1 MKIESVLN
9 THTSESLNESLRRLQ
24 ECSSESFEESSPIP
38 PAINH
43 SIHFYNHE
51 QDRIFNQEWICI
63 GRCDEI
69 PLPADFLTHE
79 IAGTPVLCVRQD
91 SGDIMS
97 FVNAC
102 AHRFTCLS
110 KEKSGHAFAFTCPNH
125 AWTYGIDGQLKHA
138 PFMDMKSNFILSE
151 HNLERLHTETWEGFI
166 YVSLSKKPKK
176 GIAESLDALKK
187 NIVGR
192 YEMASYK
199 TLIRESMCWHANWKN
214 LVENFTESYHVP
226 IAHPKTF
233 AGHEKKI
240 KDYECGED
248 SDHYC
253 YHFAPQELEEG
264 SGAAH
269 QLNTSLKGKW
279 RRTMVDFCVFPNHLV
294 TLMPDYL
301 WWVSVMPNGVDEF
314 NATWGVAVPQEILN
328 DIAEEDYERWVK
340 EKIDYMN
347 TANEEDR
354 VLVER
359 LFKGSQSVRVPQGT
373 YHPIEKNLW
382 QFTKYLSK
390 ITT

>member
-138 PFMDMKSNFILSE
+138 PFMDMKSNFIMSE

-176 GIAESLDALKK
+176 GIAKSLDALKK

>member
-1 MKIESVLN
+1 MKIEPVLN
-9 THTSESLNESLRRLQ
+9 TYTNKSLNESLRSLQ
-24 ECSSESFEESSPIP
+24 ECSSQSFEESSPIP
-38 PAINH
+38 PSINH

-69 PLPADFLTHE
+69 PLTGDFLTHE
-79 IAGTPVLCVRQD
+79 IAGTPVLIVRQD
-91 SGDIMS
+91 SGEIMS

-110 KEKSGHAFAFTCPNH
+110 KEKSGHAFAFSCPNH

-138 PFMDMKSNFILSE
+138 PFMDMKSNFNINKN
-151 HNLERLHTETWEGFI
+151 NLESLHTETWEGFI
-166 YVSLSKKPKK
+166 YVALSKKPKK
-176 GIAESLDALKK
+176 GIAKSLDALKK

-192 YEMASYK
+192 YDMASYK
-199 TLIRESMCWHANWKN
+199 TVIKESMCWNANWKN

-233 AGHEKKI
+233 AGHEKQI

-269 QLNTSLKGKW
+269 PLNINLKGKW

-301 WWVSVMPNGVDEF
+301 WWVSVMPKSVGGF
-314 NATWGVAVPQEILN
+314 KATWGVAVPQEILN

-359 LFKGSQSVRVPQGT
+359 LFQGSQSIRVPQGT

-382 QFTKYLSK
+382 QFMKYLSK
-390 ITT
+390 ITA

>member
-38 PAINH
+38 HAINH

-269 QLNTSLKGKW
+269 PLNINLKGKW

-301 WWVSVMPNGVDEF
+301 WWVSVMPESVGGF
-314 NATWGVAVPQEILN
+314 KATWGVAVPQEILN

-359 LFKGSQSVRVPQGT
+359 LFQGSQSIRVPQGT

-382 QFTKYLSK
+382 QFTMYLSK
-390 ITT
+390 ITA

>member
-1 MKIESVLN
+1 MKIEPALN
-9 THTSESLNESLRRLQ
+9 TYTNKSLNESLGSLQ
-24 ECSSESFEESSPIP
+24 ECSSQSFEESSPIP
-38 PAINH
+38 PSINH

-51 QDRIFNQEWICI
+51 QDRIFNREWICI

-69 PLPADFLTHE
+69 PLPGAFLTHE
-79 IAGTPVLCVRQD
+79 IAGPPVLIVRQD
-91 SGDIMS
+91 SGEIMS

-110 KEKSGHAFAFTCPNH
+110 KEKSGHAFAFSCPNH

-138 PFMDMKSNFILSE
+138 PFMDMKSNFIMSD
-151 HNLERLHTETWEGFI
+151 HNLERLHMEIWEGFI
-166 YVSLSKKPKK
+166 YLALSKKPRK
-176 GIAESLDALKK
+176 GIAKSLDALKK

-192 YEMASYK
+192 YDMASYK
-199 TLIRESMCWHANWKN
+199 TVIRESMCWNANWKN

-233 AGHEKKI
+233 AVHEKQI

-269 QLNTSLKGKW
+269 PLNINLKGKW

-301 WWVSVMPNGVDEF
+301 WWVSVMPKSVGGF
-314 NATWGVAVPQEILN
+314 KATWGVAVPQEILN

-359 LFKGSQSVRVPQGT
+359 LFQGSQSIRVPQGT

-382 QFTKYLSK
+382 QFMKYLSK
-390 ITT
+390 ITA

>member
-9 THTSESLNESLRRLQ
+9 TYTNKSLNESLRSLQ
-24 ECSSESFEESSPIP
+24 EYSSQSFEESSPIP
-38 PAINH
+38 PSINH

-69 PLPADFLTHE
+69 PLTGDFLTHE
-79 IAGTPVLCVRQD
+79 IAGTPVLIVRQD
-91 SGDIMS
+91 SGEIMS

-110 KEKSGHAFAFTCPNH
+110 KEKSGHAFAFSCPNH

-138 PFMDMKSNFILSE
+138 PFMDMKSNFIMSD
-151 HNLERLHTETWEGFI
+151 HNLERLHTEIWEGFI

-176 GIAESLDALKK
+176 GIAKSLDALKK

-199 TLIRESMCWHANWKN
+199 TVIRESMSWNANWKN

-233 AGHEKKI
+233 AVHEKQI

-269 QLNTSLKGKW
+269 PLNINLKGKW

-301 WWVSVMPNGVDEF
+301 WWVSVMPESVGRF
-314 NATWGVAVPQEILN
+314 KATWGVAVPQEILN
-328 DIAEEDYERWVK
+328 DIVEEDYERWVK

-359 LFKGSQSVRVPQGT
+359 LFKGSQSIRVPQGT

-382 QFTKYLSK
+382 QFMKYLFK
-390 ITT
+390 ITA

>member
-1 MKIESVLN
+1 MKIEPVLN
-9 THTSESLNESLRRLQ
+9 TYTNKSLNESLRSLQ
-24 ECSSESFEESSPIP
+24 ECSSQSFEESSPIP
-38 PAINH
+38 PSINH

-69 PLPADFLTHE
+69 PLTGDFLTHE
-79 IAGTPVLCVRQD
+79 IAGTPVLIVRQD
-91 SGDIMS
+91 SGEIMS

-110 KEKSGHAFAFTCPNH
+110 KEKSGHAFAFSCPNH

-138 PFMDMKSNFILSE
+138 PFMDMKSNFIMSD
-151 HNLERLHTETWEGFI
+151 HNLERLHTEIWEGFI
-166 YVSLSKKPKK
+166 YVALSKKPRK
-176 GIAESLDALKK
+176 GIAKSLDALKK

-192 YEMASYK
+192 YDMASYK
-199 TLIRESMCWHANWKN
+199 TVIRESMRWNANWKN

-233 AGHEKKI
+233 AGHEKQI

-253 YHFAPQELEEG
+253 YHFAPQKLEEG

-269 QLNTSLKGKW
+269 PLNINLKGKW

-294 TLMPDYL
+294 TLMPGYL
-301 WWVSVMPNGVDEF
+301 WWVSVMPNGIDEF

-328 DIAEEDYERWVK
+328 DIAEEDYERLVK

-359 LFKGSQSVRVPQGT
+359 LFQGSQSVRVPQGT
-373 YHPIEKNLW
+373 FHPIEKNLW
-382 QFTKYLSK
+382 QFMKYLSK
-390 ITT
+390 ITA

>member
-1 MKIESVLN
+1 MKIEPVLN
-9 THTSESLNESLRRLQ
+9 THTNEPLDESLRRLQ
-24 ECSSESFEESSPIP
+24 ECSSQSFEESSPIP

-43 SIHFYNHE
+43 SIPFYNHE
-51 QDRIFNQEWICI
+51 QDRIFNQEWICF

-69 PLPADFLTHE
+69 PLTGDFLTHE
-79 IAGTPVLCVRQD
+79 IAGTHVLSVRQN
-91 SGDIMS
+91 SGDIIS

-138 PFMDMKSNFILSE
+138 PFMDMKSNFIISD
-151 HNLERLHTETWEGFI
+151 HNLERLHTEIWEGFI
-166 YVSLSKKPKK
+166 YVTLSKKPQK
-176 GIAESLDALKK
+176 GIAKSLNALKE

-192 YEMASYK
+192 YDMASYK
-199 TLIRESMCWHANWKN
+199 TVIRESMSWNANWKN
-214 LVENFTESYHVP
+214 LIENFTESYHVP

-233 AGHEKKI
+233 AGHEKQI

-253 YHFAPQELEEG
+253 YHFAPQKLEEG

-269 QLNTSLKGKW
+269 PLNTNLKGKW
-279 RRTMVDFCVFPNHLV
+279 RRTMVDFCVYPNHLV

-301 WWVSVMPNGVDEF
+301 WWVSVMPNGVGMF

-328 DIAEEDYERWVK
+328 DIAEEDYERLVK

-359 LFKGSQSVRVPQGT
+359 LFQGSQSIRVPQGT

-382 QFTKYLSK
+382 QFMRYLSK
-390 ITT
+390 ITA

>member
-1 MKIESVLN
+1 MKIEPVLN
-9 THTSESLNESLRRLQ
+9 TYTYKSLNESLGSLQ
-24 ECSSESFEESSPIP
+24 ECSSQSFEESSPIP
-38 PAINH
+38 PSINH

-69 PLPADFLTHE
+69 PLTGDFLTHE
-79 IAGTPVLCVRQD
+79 IAGTPVLIVRQD
-91 SGDIMS
+91 SGEIMS

-110 KEKSGHAFAFTCPNH
+110 KEKSGHAFAFSCPNH

-138 PFMDMKSNFILSE
+138 PFMDMKSNFIMSD
-151 HNLERLHTETWEGFI
+151 HNLERLHTEIWEGFI
-166 YVSLSKKPKK
+166 YVSLSKKPRK
-176 GIAESLDALKK
+176 GIAKSLDSLKK

-192 YEMASYK
+192 YDMASYK
-199 TLIRESMCWHANWKN
+199 TVIRESMCWNANWKN

-233 AGHEKKI
+233 AGHEKQI

-269 QLNTSLKGKW
+269 PLNINLKGKW

-301 WWVSVMPNGVDEF
+301 WWVSVMPESVGGF
-314 NATWGVAVPQEILN
+314 KATWGVAVPQEILN

-340 EKIDYMN
+340 EKKDYID

-354 VLVER
+354 ALVER
-359 LFKGSQSVRVPQGT
+359 LFQGSQSVRVPQGT

>member
-301 WWVSVMPNGVDEF
+301 WWVSVMPNSVGSF
-314 NATWGVAVPQEILN
+314 KATWGVAVPQEILN

-359 LFKGSQSVRVPQGT
+359 LFQGSQSVRVPQGT

-382 QFTKYLSK
+382 QFMKYLSK
-390 ITT
+390 ITA

>member
-1 MKIESVLN
+1 MKIEPVLN
-9 THTSESLNESLRRLQ
+9 TYTNKSLNESLRSLQ
-24 ECSSESFEESSPIP
+24 ECSSQSFEESSPIP
-38 PAINH
+38 PSIIH

-51 QDRIFNQEWICI
+51 QGRIFNQEWICI

-69 PLPADFLTHE
+69 PLPGDFLTHE
-79 IAGTPVLCVRQD
+79 IAGTPVLSVRQD

-138 PFMDMKSNFILSE
+138 PFMDMKSNFNINKN
-151 HNLERLHTETWEGFI
+151 NLERLHTETWEGFI
-166 YVSLSKKPKK
+166 YVALSKKPKK
-176 GIAESLDALKK
+176 GIAKSLDALKK

-192 YEMASYK
+192 YDMASYK
-199 TLIRESMCWHANWKN
+199 TVIRESMSWNANWKN

-233 AGHEKKI
+233 AGHEKQI

-269 QLNTSLKGKW
+269 PLNINLKGKW

-301 WWVSVMPNGVDEF
+301 WWVSVMPKSVGGF
-314 NATWGVAVPQEILN
+314 KATWGVAVPQEILN

-359 LFKGSQSVRVPQGT
+359 LFQGSQSVRVPQGT

-382 QFTKYLSK
+382 QFMKYLSK
-390 ITT
+390 ITA

>member
-97 FVNAC
+97 FVSAC

>member
-1 MKIESVLN
+1 
-9 THTSESLNESLRRLQ
+9 
-24 ECSSESFEESSPIP
+24 
-38 PAINH
+38 
-43 SIHFYNHE
+43 
-51 QDRIFNQEWICI
+51 
-63 GRCDEI
+63 
-69 PLPADFLTHE
+69 
-79 IAGTPVLCVRQD
+79 
-91 SGDIMS
+91 
-97 FVNAC
+97 
-102 AHRFTCLS
+102 
-110 KEKSGHAFAFTCPNH
+110 
-125 AWTYGIDGQLKHA
+125 
-138 PFMDMKSNFILSE
+138 
-151 HNLERLHTETWEGFI
+151 
-166 YVSLSKKPKK
+166 
-176 GIAESLDALKK
+176 
-187 NIVGR
+187 
-192 YEMASYK
+192 MASYK
-199 TLIRESMCWHANWKN
+199 TVIRESMCWNANWKN

-233 AGHEKKI
+233 AGHEKQI

-269 QLNTSLKGKW
+269 PLNINLKGKW

-359 LFKGSQSVRVPQGT
+359 LFQGSQSVRVPQGT

-390 ITT
+390 ITA

>member
-1 MKIESVLN
+1 
-9 THTSESLNESLRRLQ
+9 
-24 ECSSESFEESSPIP
+24 
-38 PAINH
+38 
-43 SIHFYNHE
+43 
-51 QDRIFNQEWICI
+51 
-63 GRCDEI
+63 
-69 PLPADFLTHE
+69 
-79 IAGTPVLCVRQD
+79 
-91 SGDIMS
+91 MS

-110 KEKSGHAFAFTCPNH
+110 KEKSGHAFAFSCPNH

-138 PFMDMKSNFILSE
+138 PFMDMKSNFIMSD
-151 HNLERLHTETWEGFI
+151 HNLERLHTEIWEGFI

-176 GIAESLDALKK
+176 GIAKSLDALKK

-199 TLIRESMCWHANWKN
+199 TVIRESMWWNANWKN

-233 AGHEKKI
+233 AGHEKQI

-269 QLNTSLKGKW
+269 PLNINLKGKW

-301 WWVSVMPNGVDEF
+301 WWVSVMPKSVGGF
-314 NATWGVAVPQEILN
+314 KATWGVAVPQEILN

-382 QFTKYLSK
+382 QFMKYLSK
-390 ITT
+390 ITA

>member
-1 MKIESVLN
+1 MIQFFHEDRACPKHYTN
-9 THTSESLNESLRRLQ
+9 KSLNESLRSLQ
-24 ECSSESFEESSPIP
+24 EYSSQSFEESSPIP
-38 PAINH
+38 PSINH

-69 PLPADFLTHE
+69 PLTGDFLTHE
-79 IAGTPVLCVRQD
+79 IAGTPVLIVRQD
-91 SGDIMS
+91 SGEIMS

-110 KEKSGHAFAFTCPNH
+110 KEKSGHAFAFSCPNH

-138 PFMDMKSNFILSE
+138 PFMDMKSNFIMSD
-151 HNLERLHTETWEGFI
+151 HNLERLHTEIWEGFI
-166 YVSLSKKPKK
+166 YVALSKKPKK
-176 GIAESLDALKK
+176 GIAKSLDALKK

-192 YEMASYK
+192 YDMASYK
-199 TLIRESMCWHANWKN
+199 TVIRESMSWNANWKN

-233 AGHEKKI
+233 AGHEKQI

-269 QLNTSLKGKW
+269 PLNINLKGKW

-301 WWVSVMPNGVDEF
+301 WWVSVMPKSVGDLRQPGG
-314 NATWGVAVPQEILN
+314 WQSLKKYSMILL
-328 DIAEEDYERWVK
+328 R
-340 EKIDYMN
+340 KIMRDGL
-347 TANEEDR
+347 R
-354 VLVER
+354 
-359 LFKGSQSVRVPQGT
+359 K
-373 YHPIEKNLW
+373 K
-382 QFTKYLSK
+382 
-390 ITT
+390 

>member
-1 MKIESVLN
+1 MKIEPALN
-9 THTSESLNESLRRLQ
+9 TYTNKSLNESLGSLQ
-24 ECSSESFEESSPIP
+24 ECSSQSFEESSPIP
-38 PAINH
+38 PSINH

-69 PLPADFLTHE
+69 PLTGDFLTHE
-79 IAGTPVLCVRQD
+79 IAGTPVLIVRQD

-110 KEKSGHAFAFTCPNH
+110 KEKSGHAFAFSCPNH

-138 PFMDMKSNFILSE
+138 PFMDMKSNFIMSD
-151 HNLERLHTETWEGFI
+151 HNLERLHTEIWEGFI

-176 GIAESLDALKK
+176 GIAKSLDALKK

-192 YEMASYK
+192 YGMASYK
-199 TLIRESMCWHANWKN
+199 TVIRESMWWNANWKN

-233 AGHEKKI
+233 AGHEKQI

-269 QLNTSLKGKW
+269 PLNINLKGKW

-359 LFKGSQSVRVPQGT
+359 LFQGSQSIRVPQGT

-382 QFTKYLSK
+382 QFMKYLSK
-390 ITT
+390 ITA